1 MVLDDQRDHQLIE
14 RAIHD
19 PAALQALYDAYFRRV
34 YAYVAGR
41 VDDALNVEDLVS
53 DVFVQVVRNLHR
65 FANHHEF
72 SFAAWIFTIA
82 RNTVNDFYRR
92 HKHLALA
99 IDLDS
104 GEATFSGDSDDESL
118 ELRLIRY
125 EHAAEL
131 RALIEALP
139 LRRREVLLLRYYGE
153 LRNNEIAQV
162 MGIDE
167 RTVSSHLSR
176 GLRDLYDAYTAKF
189 IEAGEKHNER

>member
-1 MVLDDQRDHQLIE
+1 MVLDDRQDHQLVQ
-14 RAIHD
+14 RAARD

-53 DVFVQVVRNLHR
+53 EIFIQVIKNLQR
-65 FANHHEF
+65 FGNHHEY

-92 HKHLALA
+92 RKHFALDVA
-99 IDLDS
+99 LDS
-104 GEATFSGDSDDESL
+104 GDSGLTDESDYESL
-118 ELRLIRY
+118 ELRLIRR
-125 EHAAEL
+125 EHATEL
-131 RALIEALP
+131 RALIDALP
-139 LRRREVLLLRYYGE
+139 LRRRDVLMLRYYAE

-189 IEAGEKHNER
+189 TEAEEIHDER